1 MRLTPF
7 LGVAAAF
14 TVIIVSASFL
24 YPVSVSPAPMRAVAA
39 FSPIGT
45 TLPPNEI
52 GVWMAAIE
60 TREMRGEYAGLDQ
73 LAVTLRN
80 ADVRFAGGEPKIN
93 AFYAALGDFADCG
106 CNSVRQSFVSYE
118 AKKAALNAWVAAIP
132 HSPTVP
138 VAMARLLRQRA
149 WQLRGHAFANET
161 DDARLAKFAEV
172 THQSLAYLL
181 PLDPK
186 TDPAIYAGL
195 LSAARA
201 SDTGRADMDRI
212 FPAAIAAF
220 PTYYPYYA
228 SEAEMLQERWFGAPG
243 ETARF
248 LAALPDLGD
257 TGLVAYADAVD
268 RLDADNASSSLPKI
282 FNIDW
287 IILKRAFDTRRRL
300 YDTTDDIRNEE
311 LKLAVVFS
319 DRPYARRLLDQI
331 GTRWAPRVWQ
341 HWTKFQQA
349 ADWVH
354 ADAGMPPAFD

>member
-1 MRLTPF
+1 MRLTPI

-14 TVIIVSASFL
+14 TAILVGASFL
-24 YPVSVSPAPMRAVAA
+24 YPASVSPASMRAVAG

-45 TLPPNEI
+45 TLPPDEVR
-52 GVWMAAIE
+52 VWMAAIE
-60 TREMRGEYAGLDQ
+60 TSEMRGDFAELDR

-80 ADVRFAGGEPKIN
+80 VDVRFAGGEPKIA
-93 AFYAALGDFADCG
+93 AFYAALGDFAGCG
-106 CNSVRQSFVSYE
+106 CASARESFVTYE
-118 AKKAALNAWVAAIP
+118 SKAAALKAWMAALP

-161 DDARLAKFAEV
+161 DDARLAQFADI
-172 THQSLAYLL
+172 TRQSVAYLQ

-186 TDPAIYAGL
+186 SDPAIYAGI

-201 SDTGRADMDRI
+201 SDTGRDDMDRI
-212 FPAAIAAF
+212 FPAAISTF

-228 SEAEMLQERWFGAPG
+228 SEAEMLQDRWFGAPG
-243 ETARF
+243 EAARF
-248 LAALPDLGD
+248 LASLPDLGD

-268 RLDADNASSSLPKI
+268 RLDAGNASSSLPKL
-282 FNIDW
+282 FKIDW
-287 IILKRAFDTRRRL
+287 TILRRAFDTRRRL
-300 YDTTDDIRNEE
+300 YGTTDDIRNEE

-319 DRPYARRLLDQI
+319 DRATARRLLDQI
-331 GTRWAPRVWQ
+331 GTRWAPHVWQ
-341 HWTKFQQA
+341 RWTSFQAA

-354 ADAGMPPAFD
+354 ADTGMPPAFD